1 MRTLFLP
8 GLWVWLLTT
17 SAGAATVPTGFTD
30 TVYSS
35 ADLGPATGMA
45 WAPDG
50 SGRLFIPLKTG
61 AVRVVRLEKGAFVAQ
76 PGKPTA
82 PLSEEFAREP
92 NVFTNSECGLIGMA
106 FDPNYVVNRYVY
118 FFVTVSA
125 AEQRIV
131 RYTDTGSVGTARTEV
146 VVGLPTRGVNH
157 DGGGLG
163 LGPDGKLYWS
173 IGDNGNGSGVDAD
186 LTSLAAKVGRANL
199 DGTPVND
206 NPFFDGVGPNNEYIW
221 ARGLRNPFTFTFQ
234 PNTGLLWINTVG
246 DGYEQIFVVR
256 RGDHAGYND
265 YENNQPAGY
274 ITPVVK
280 YRTNGFDT
288 RDVTATGA
296 SRTSGVATFTTTA
309 KHLFRKGEKLVIAGV
324 ANASFNGTFYV
335 SRLVSDTAFE
345 VIQPGADAT
354 SGGGTA
360 TTDSLGGS
368 ITGGTFY
375 DATLFPAD
383 YRGNFLFGDYNS
395 GQLTRVRLASDNSV
409 SQVDGWGT
417 GFSSS
422 VDLSVGP
429 DGALY
434 GMSYVGGT
442 LHRIAPQTPGQRLVV
457 SGLNLR
463 VVEGG
468 MASFTVQLAQAPVAE
483 VSVSVAR
490 TAGDSDVS
498 VVGAS
503 SFTFTAANWNVP
515 HEVRL
520 EAAVDADTTADTA
533 SFTVSAAGLEP
544 EVVTATTIDNNGPRL
559 VLSTASLDVPEGG
572 SATFTVALSQAP
584 AVGTTI
590 RVNVAR
596 TAGDVDLAVTNTTP
610 LVFTSSTWNVPQTV
624 TVTAAQDADPDD
636 GVATFT
642 VAAPGVDARTLVAT
656 ERDDEP
662 LAPVFT
668 STPPSRAVVGAPLVY
683 DVEARA
689 RPAAQYSLLS
699 SVPGMTMDATTGVL
713 SWTPTTAGSV
723 NVSVK
728 AANGTAPDAQ
738 QDFTLTVAVDAPPRA
753 SLTRPTEGERVS
765 GAMGEFFGD
774 CVDDVGCPSGRFSVD
789 GRLEYTDRNAGNH
802 FHFGGEHNRWDTTGL
817 SPGGH
822 RVRFEV
828 EDTAGQTGAA
838 EVTVCVGEGDCSLSS
853 ADAGTNPEP
862 PPPDDSGCDC
872 GATAV
877 GPLAWLALS
886 ALLARRRR
894 THEPG
899 SR

>member
-1 MRTLFLP
+1 MRTLFLS
-8 GLWVWLLTT
+8 GLWVWWLTT
-17 SAGAATVPTGFTD
+17 SAWAATVPTGFTD

-35 ADLGPATGMA
+35 PDLGPATGMA

-50 SGRLFIPLKTG
+50 SGRLFITLKGGT
-61 AVRVVRLEKGAFVAQ
+61 VRVVRLEEGAFVAQ
-76 PGKPTA
+76 PGKPSA
-82 PLSEEFAREP
+82 PASELFATETP
-92 NVFTNSECGLIGMA
+92 IFTNSECGLIGMA

-118 FFVTVSA
+118 FFVTVTSS
-125 AEQRIV
+125 EQRIV
-131 RYTDTGSVGTARTEV
+131 RYTDTGTIGTARTEV

-163 LGPDGKLYWS
+163 FGPDGKLYWS
-173 IGDNGNGSGVDAD
+173 IGDNGNGTGVDAD

-206 NPFFDGVGPNNEYIW
+206 NPYFDGVGPNNEYIW

-234 PNTGLLWINTVG
+234 PSTGLLWVDTVG

-280 YRTNGFDT
+280 YRTNGVDT
-288 RDVTATGA
+288 RTFTATGA
-296 SRTSGVATFTTTA
+296 SRASGVATFTTTA
-309 KHLFRKGEKLVIAGV
+309 KHLFRKGEKLVIDGV
-324 ANASFNGTFYV
+324 TDPSFNGTFYV

-345 VIQPGADAT
+345 VLQPGANAT
-354 SGGGTA
+354 SGGGSA
-360 TTDSLGGS
+360 TTESLGGS

-395 GQLTRVRLASDNSV
+395 GQLTRVQLAGDNSV

-442 LHRIAPQTPGQRLVV
+442 LHRIAPKLMGQKLVV

-468 MASFTVQLAQAPVAE
+468 MASFTVQLAQAPTAD

-490 TAGDSDVS
+490 TAGDSDLS
-498 VVGAS
+498 VVGAT

-515 HEVRL
+515 QEVRL
-520 EAAVDADTTADTA
+520 AAAVDADTNADAA
-533 SFTVSAAGLEP
+533 SFTVSAAGLSP
-544 EVVTATTIDNNGPRL
+544 EVVTATSIDNNGPRL
-559 VLSTASLDVPEGG
+559 VLSTTALDVPEGG

-584 AVGTTI
+584 AAGTTI

-596 TAGDVDLAVTNTTP
+596 TAGDVDLAVANSTP
-610 LVFTSSTWNVPQTV
+610 LAFTPSNWSVPQTV

-642 VAAPGVDARTLVAT
+642 VAAPGVDARALVAT

-662 LAPVFT
+662 LAPVIT
-668 STPPSRAVVGAPLVY
+668 STPPARAVVGTPLVY
-683 DVEARA
+683 DVDARA
-689 RPAAQYSLLS
+689 RPAPQYSLLS
-699 SVPGMTMDATTGVL
+699 SVPGMTLDATTGVL
-713 SWTPTTAGSV
+713 SWTPTTAGTV
-723 NVSVK
+723 DVSVK
-728 AANGTAPDAQ
+728 VANGVAPDAR
-738 QDFTLTVAVDAPPRA
+738 QDFTLTVAMDAAPRA
-753 SLTRPTEGERVS
+753 VLTRPTEGERVS
-765 GAMGEFFGD
+765 GTMGEFFGD
-774 CVDDVGCPSGRFSVD
+774 CVDDVGCPSGRFYVD

-828 EDTAGQTGAA
+828 EDTSGQTGAA
-838 EVTVCVGEGDCSLSS
+838 EVTVCMGDGDCSL
-853 ADAGTNPEP
+853 ATDAGTDPGP

-886 ALLARRRR
+886 SLLARRRR
-894 THEPG
+894 TDDPG
-899 SR
+899 PR